1 MFFVIGEAADV
12 DTIFRQK
19 KEEDKK
25 KNEVSTSYTH
35 RNSLLLVQV
44 MNLNRLV
51 NNMTKSYFDPLGEHF
66 NKSTAE
72 QIVCLYMCKI
82 LIDVFSTQRSIY
94 LIFFLGYSCR
104 GTSYMN

>member
-12 DTIFRQK
+12 DTIFRRK

-51 NNMTKSYFDPLGEHF
+51 NNMTKISFDPLGEHF
-66 NKSTAE
+66 DKSTAE
-72 QIVCLYMCKI
+72 QTVCLYMCKI
-82 LIDVFSTQRSIY
+82 LVDVFSTQRSIY
-94 LIFFLGYSCR
+94 LRFFF
-104 GTSYMN
+104 